1 VKTVRLVTLG
11 CAKNQVDSEEIAGVL
26 RERGYTL
33 DPLSERVD
41 AVIINTC
48 GFLQTAKWEGAREIR
63 KALTRKARGTIKHVV
78 VAGCLSQREGSKMA
92 EAFPK
97 ADAMIGVGQMARFGE
112 ILDRVFAGE
121 RVIEIGKP
129 SHLWADVP
137 TRARS
142 DAPWSAYLKISEGC
156 DHQCSFCTI
165 PSFRGPHQ
173 SKPIERL
180 MSEARF
186 LAASGAREI
195 NLIAQDVT
203 QYGYDIYGKFTLPE
217 LLGKLNEIEGV
228 DWIRMLYF
236 YPNRLT
242 DELIETMCGS
252 AKVLPYIDIPLQ
264 HAHPEILRKMKR
276 PWDGE
281 RYLRLFERLR
291 KAMPECAIRT
301 TFIVGFP
308 GETDEHFECLLQFMR
323 EAKLDRVGAFSY
335 SCEAGTPAA
344 EMRDQ
349 VAVSVKRERYHRL
362 MSEQQAISLELNRKW
377 IGRRLD
383 VLLES
388 EDDGQMIG
396 RSFRDAPEIDGVVFV
411 DGMDLPGE
419 MIEVEITGAEEYDLR
434 AKPVGRRARTAP
446 KSQTLRMAV
455 TN

>member
-1 VKTVRLVTLG
+1 
-11 CAKNQVDSEEIAGVL
+11 
-26 RERGYTL
+26 
-33 DPLSERVD
+33 
-41 AVIINTC
+41 
-48 GFLQTAKWEGAREIR
+48 
-63 KALTRKARGTIKHVV
+63 
-78 VAGCLSQREGSKMA
+78 
-92 EAFPK
+92 
-97 ADAMIGVGQMARFGE
+97 
-112 ILDRVFAGE
+112 
-121 RVIEIGKP
+121 
-129 SHLWADVP
+129 
-137 TRARS
+137 
-142 DAPWSAYLKISEGC
+142 
-156 DHQCSFCTI
+156 
-165 PSFRGPHQ
+165 
-173 SKPIERL
+173 
-180 MSEARF
+180 
-186 LAASGAREI
+186 
-195 NLIAQDVT
+195 
-203 QYGYDIYGKFTLPE
+203 
-217 LLGKLNEIEGV
+217 
-228 DWIRMLYF
+228 
-236 YPNRLT
+236 
-242 DELIETMCGS
+242 
-252 AKVLPYIDIPLQ
+252 
-264 HAHPEILRKMKR
+264 
-276 PWDGE
+276 
-281 RYLRLFERLR
+281 
-291 KAMPECAIRT
+291 CAIRT

-396 RSFRDAPEIDGVVFV
+396 RSFRDSPEIDGVVFV